1 MRKVVDTV
9 TFVPRVL
16 KFETREKL
24 ALASNARF
32 DPFSLRVSFLT
43 SFSFF
48 SRFRKRDA
56 RNNVGGRGPPWR
68 EEERERC
75 FLPEFYELFP
85 RFDEWRMITAR

>member
-43 SFSFF
+43 SFSFLFTF
-48 SRFRKRDA
+48 SKA
-56 RNNVGGRGPPWR
+56 RCKKQRRRSWSSLAGGG
-68 EEERERC
+68 E
-75 FLPEFYELFP
+75 
-85 RFDEWRMITAR
+85 T

>member
-48 SRFRKRDA
+48 SRFRKREKQRRRSWSSLAGGGERDVSF
-56 RNNVGGRGPPWR
+56 RNFMNFSPDSTSG
-68 EEERERC
+68 E
-75 FLPEFYELFP
+75 
-85 RFDEWRMITAR
+85 

>member
-48 SRFRKRDA
+48 SRF
-56 RNNVGGRGPPWR
+56 
-68 EEERERC
+68 
-75 FLPEFYELFP
+75 
-85 RFDEWRMITAR
+85 